1 MWLKNRLQRNI
12 SMKVY
17 ELQYMMIVTLL
28 LTLFLINVWPRFR
41 SDALS
46 IQWYWYLVLT
56 FIFSIPF
63 YKRVLKK

>member
-1 MWLKNRLQRNI
+1 MWLKDRLQKKI
-12 SMKVY
+12 TIKLY
-17 ELQYMMIVTLL
+17 EWQCMIIVTLL

-46 IQWYWYLVLT
+46 IEWYWYLILV

-63 YKRVLKK
+63 YKRILTK